1 MNALET
7 YLIPYLISNFIA
19 VVLLVSAFRLPVI
32 TRWIFVIIF
41 FAAGLFNT
49 YTAAVN
55 PLAYLVYSESAMPF
69 YQDFINGVFSQY
81 IQLFVLHIA
90 VGQLLVALF
99 LALQGLWFRLGV
111 LGSIIFLLAII
122 PLGVGSAFP
131 CSLILAAAIYI
142 VYQKHKNKL

>member
-19 VVLLVSAFRLPVI
+19 VALLVSAFKLPTI
-32 TRWIFVIIF
+32 TRWLFVVIFL
-41 FAAGLFNT
+41 AAGLFNT
-49 YTAAVN
+49 YTAALN
-55 PLAYLVYSESAMPF
+55 PLAYLMYGEMAMPF
-69 YQDFINGVFSQY
+69 YQDFINGIFSQY
-81 IQLFVLHIA
+81 TQLFVLHIA

-99 LALQGLWFRLGV
+99 LALRGLWFRLGV
-111 LGSIIFLLAII
+111 LGSIIFLLAIM

-131 CSLILAAAIYI
+131 CSLILAIAIYI